1 MRGPQRAE
9 LLALLQAT
17 STPEELEAQQPIP
30 PAPKGETNCAIEA
43 MRTVVQVAAEKLAL
57 PAGLLCPRRLI
68 EEFAVTRA
76 WPAGLQGWRASLLES
91 DLTPLLPG

>member
-1 MRGPQRAE
+1 
-9 LLALLQAT
+9 
-17 STPEELEAQQPIP
+17 
-30 PAPKGETNCAIEA
+30 

-68 EEFAVTRA
+68 EEFAITRA